1 MPRKFKP
8 HWLEQYLKE
17 LEGRGI
23 QIGINNVSAIVENLQ
38 NDAAEENLFQDG
50 EISMQEADERYDFL
64 KKVQADVSLLHRL
77 NLEVV

>member
-64 KKVQADVSLLHRL
+64 KKVQADVNFVHKLRI
-77 NLEVV
+77 EVV